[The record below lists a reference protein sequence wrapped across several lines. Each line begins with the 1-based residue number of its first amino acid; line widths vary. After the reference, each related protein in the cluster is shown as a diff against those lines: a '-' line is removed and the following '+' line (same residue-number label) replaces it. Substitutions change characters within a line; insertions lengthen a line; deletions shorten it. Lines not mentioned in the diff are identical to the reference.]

1 MSKDY
6 LPINAGRV
14 ILTKVDPLT
23 GALSKDP
30 KDKRILTEVCDGI
43 TKKKSLKTY
52 EIPDGNSNY
61 PAGIYEE
68 GVDTVIG
75 IGLNTLNT
83 ATLAFL
89 QNAEIK
95 KVAGSMKELTQVMI
109 PIEAP
114 YEIKALGKIVGDP
127 TVLDDEDVPF
137 TKATDDPTKT
147 KEFKVTVGTLEAPD
161 KITFSESDA
170 GRTVTIEYVFEA
182 TEVESFDEDE
192 NPINPVVQI
201 EIIHE
206 TLSRDKLKKYKNN
219 SIISRAQLTGDID
232 ENIKK
237 QPGTTTLNFKA
248 IKPAGTK
255 VVMNK
260 KTEIPL

>member
-23 GALSKDP
+23 GVLSKKP
-30 KDKRILTEVCDGI
+30 EDKRILTEVCDGI
-43 TKKKSLKTY
+43 TKTKTLKTY
-52 EIPDGNSNY
+52 EIEDGNSNY

-68 GVDTVIG
+68 GAETTVG

-89 QNAEIK
+89 QNAEIIK
-95 KVAGSMKELTQVMI
+95 AAGTVKELTQVAI
-109 PIEAP
+109 PLTSP
-114 YEIKALGKIVGDP
+114 YEISTLGKVVGDP
-127 TVLDDEDVPF
+127 TVLDGEDAPF
-137 TKATDDPTKT
+137 TMAESEDPTT
-147 KEFKVTVGTLEAPD
+147 NEFKVVTSIDSDGD
-161 KITFSESDA
+161 KIVFSEDDA
-170 GRTVTIEYVFEA
+170 GKTVTIEYVFEA
-182 TEVESFDEDE
+182 NEVESFDEDE

-206 TLSRDKLKKYKNN
+206 TLSRDKLNRYKNN
-219 SIISRAQLTGDID
+219 SIISRAQLTSDIA
-232 ENIKK
+232 ETIKK
-237 QPGTTTLNFKA
+237 QPGTTTLTFTA

>member
-14 ILTKVDPLT
+14 ILTKVDPMT
-23 GALSKDP
+23 GALSKKP
-30 KDKRILTEVCDGI
+30 EDKRILTEVCDGI

-52 EIPDGNSNY
+52 EIADGNSNY

-68 GVDTVIG
+68 GAETIID

-95 KVAGSMKELTQVMI
+95 KAAGNMKELTQVMI
-109 PIEAP
+109 PMEAP
-114 YEIKALGKIVGDP
+114 YEINALGKIVGDP
-127 TVLDDEDVPF
+127 TVLDDEDMPF
-137 TKATDDPTKT
+137 AKATAEPAKT
-147 KEFKVTVGTLEAPD
+147 KEFKVTVGELEAPD
-161 KITFSESDA
+161 KITFSEADA
-170 GRTVTIEYVFEA
+170 GKTVTIEYVFEA

-192 NPINPVVQI
+192 NPINPVLQI

-206 TLSRDKLKKYKNN
+206 TLSRDKLNKYKNN
-219 SIISRAQLTGDID
+219 SIISRAQLNGDVS
-232 ENIKK
+232 ESIKK
-237 QPGTTTLNFKA
+237 QSGTTTLSFKA